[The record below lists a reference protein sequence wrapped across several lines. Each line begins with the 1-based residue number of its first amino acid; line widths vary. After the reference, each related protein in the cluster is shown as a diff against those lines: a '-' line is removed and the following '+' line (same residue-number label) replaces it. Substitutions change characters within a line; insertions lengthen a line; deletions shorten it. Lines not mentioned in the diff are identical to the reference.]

1 MFRSGSSEPN
11 LDDFELI
18 SEEELEKESQNE
30 FLGRSNFIFRF
41 QKEYIWLVFAGGGFS
56 FILKDLGMQEN

>member
-1 MFRSGSSEPN
+1 MILYIFVLYRSGSSEPN

-30 FLGRSNFIFRF
+30 FLGMFSNTSGH
-41 QKEYIWLVFAGGGFS
+41 KKWNLLNE
-56 FILKDLGMQEN
+56 

>member
-1 MFRSGSSEPN
+1 MILYIFDLHRSGSSEPN

-30 FLGRSNFIFRF
+30 FLGMISNMTGHN
-41 QKEYIWLVFAGGGFS
+41 KMESL
-56 FILKDLGMQEN
+56 E